1 LHLILLYK
9 EKFMPTADPAIRA
22 RGTVRI
28 TLPARVAYNPDA
40 LKKSLVGIAEQLGC
54 IRCFSGANCLFLNE
68 RNFVVDPAGAVSLNP
83 QPLPPGGTHATVA
96 VHSSVRYDIDKIL
109 KAFDGVIKGLG
120 PCPCHSGIDVLY
132 QSELPTLAINEKG
145 EVQAFGG

>member
-1 LHLILLYK
+1 
-9 EKFMPTADPAIRA
+9 MPTANDPAIRA

-28 TLPARVAYNPDA
+28 SLPAKVAYNPDA

-54 IRCFSGANCLFLNE
+54 TRCFSGANCLFQNE

-83 QPLPPGGTHATVA
+83 QPLPPRENHAMVA
-96 VHSSVRYDIDKIL
+96 VHSSIRYDIDKIL
-109 KAFDGVIKGLG
+109 RAVDGVIKGLG

-132 QSELPTLAINEKG
+132 QSELPVLAINEKG
-145 EVQAFGG
+145 EVQAFGA

>member
-1 LHLILLYK
+1 
-9 EKFMPTADPAIRA
+9 MPTTTVPAVRA

-28 TLPARVAYNPDA
+28 SLPAKVAYNPDA

-54 IRCFSGANCLFLNE
+54 TRCFSGANCLFQNE
-68 RNFVVDPAGAVSLNP
+68 RNFVVDPAGAVALNP
-83 QPLPPGGTHATVA
+83 QPLPPREHPATVA
-96 VHSSVRYDIDKIL
+96 VSPAISYNLDSIL
-109 KAFDGVIKGLG
+109 KAFDGVIKGLD

-132 QSELPTLAINEKG
+132 QSELPVLAITEKG